1 MESPWCPGGRYFIRP
16 LLQGRSW
23 GSEREGDRF
32 EVTQQ
37 CMADWA
43 WHMVFDTNAVL
54 NAGLCFSWDKCPHPW
69 LAGCSSAGGGPSRQ
83 SLEPS
88 HRPTLLSPLESHS
101 ATYIVGSAGN
111 PLVPPLLPVFLTGH
125 SLGQLSK
132 EEESHHL
139 ITSKSSTYPRMCL
152 SGLLWLMPPW
162 GDTQPHLGGD
172 SFLGRTLIH
181 AEPGLLVCRFSG
193 DVCRVG
199 FLCVSGERRF

>member
-1 MESPWCPGGRYFIRP
+1 MLFWTLDCVFPGISAP
-16 LLQGRSW
+16 TL
-23 GSEREGDRF
+23 
-32 EVTQQ
+32 
-37 CMADWA
+37 
-43 WHMVFDTNAVL
+43 
-54 NAGLCFSWDKCPHPW
+54 GLPGAP
-69 LAGCSSAGGGPSRQ
+69 ARGGGPSRQ

-199 FLCVSGERRF
+199 FLCVSGERRFWRPSPCGLSFVAITLWLYNGGRDYRGPGLQAAFLGKEL